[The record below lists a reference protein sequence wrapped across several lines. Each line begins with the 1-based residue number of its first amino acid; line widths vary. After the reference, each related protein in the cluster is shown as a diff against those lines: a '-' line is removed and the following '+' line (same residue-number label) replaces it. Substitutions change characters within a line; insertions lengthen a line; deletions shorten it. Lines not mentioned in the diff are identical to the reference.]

1 MSIESLL
8 TDRCD
13 IFHLKSEPSNRP
25 KFGVPIENMQQE
37 QEYDDAPDYTNV
49 KSYFAESNQNIMQ
62 TLPDNKITSVMKVTF
77 LLGTDIRTN
86 DKIVF
91 GGESYIARKPRNIKN
106 NHIEV
111 KAIRNDSL

>member
-8 TDRCD
+8 TDRCN
-13 IFHLKSEPSNRP
+13 IFHLKSEPSNQP
-25 KFGVPIENMQQE
+25 SFGVPVENMQQE
-37 QEYDDAPDYTNV
+37 LEYGPIPDHTGV

-62 TLPDNKITSVMKVTF
+62 TLPDNKITEVMKVTF

-86 DKIVF
+86 DKIIYD
-91 GGESYIARKPRNIKN
+91 GASYTARKPNVIKTS
-106 NHIEV
+106 HIEV

>member
-13 IFHLKSEPSNRP
+13 IFHLKSEPSSRP
-25 KFGVPIENMQQE
+25 NFGIPVENMQKKL
-37 QEYDDAPDYTNV
+37 EYGDAPDHVSV

-62 TLPDNKITSVMKVTF
+62 TLPDNKITEVKKVTF

-91 GGESYIARKPRNIKN
+91 DGVGYTARKPNVIKA